1 VPDTVQIGRLLSEF
15 QETRISW
22 ISEGRLARGKVTIFD
37 GDPGLGK
44 STLMIDWIA
53 RITTGVPL
61 PGCVRAHGS
70 TKRGVILIN
79 GEDDPSDTVVPRL
92 RAAGGDPDKVMLLN
106 EIPVISDEGVVS
118 MNGHGLPK
126 TRLFGL
132 PDDIPMLEQAITHMD
147 AGLVVIDPLMSFFSP
162 DIKSH
167 SDQDIRNALTPLATM
182 AQRTGAAVIMVR
194 HLNKSGGTRAL
205 YRGGGSIGIVGI
217 ARMGLLLARP
227 KDQPDIRVL
236 ASVKSN
242 ISKDVPSLGFR
253 LESFPDS
260 DVAVMKFIGEVNYSA
275 DDLLEGDA
283 ESEEEQDDRSE
294 AVIWLEQFLSS
305 GPRPAT
311 EVQNEGKK
319 VGLSFTSLKS
329 AKKKLGGISVKG
341 AFHGSW
347 MWDLPKKDPE
357 LEQKGLYDEVF

>member
-1 VPDTVQIGRLLSEF
+1 MSEMVQVGRLLSEF
-15 QETRISW
+15 EETRISW

-53 RITTGVPL
+53 RITIGMPL
-61 PGCVRAHGS
+61 PGVVREHGP

-79 GEDDPSDTVVPRL
+79 GEDDPSDTVLPRL
-92 RAAGGDPDKVMLLN
+92 RAAGGDPNRVMLLN
-106 EIPVISDEGVVS
+106 EIPVINDEGQAT
-118 MNGHGLPK
+118 MNGHGLIK
-126 TRLFGL
+126 TRLFGM
-132 PDDIPMLEQAITHMD
+132 PDDIPMLERAVEEMD
-147 AGLVVIDPLMSFFSP
+147 VGLVVIDPLMSFFSP

-167 SDQDIRNALTPLATM
+167 SDQDIRSALTPLATM
-182 AQRTGAAVIMVR
+182 AQRTGCAVIMVR

-260 DVAVMKFIGEVNYSA
+260 DVAVMKYIGEVNYSA
-275 DDLLEGDA
+275 DDLLERDA
-283 ESEEEQDDRSE
+283 DSEEELDDRSE
-294 AVIWLEQFLSS
+294 AVIWLEQFLAS

-329 AKKKLGGISVKG
+329 AKKQLGGVSTKG

-347 MWDLPKKDPE
+347 MWELPAKNPE
-357 LEQKGLYDEVF
+357 LEQKGFYDEEF